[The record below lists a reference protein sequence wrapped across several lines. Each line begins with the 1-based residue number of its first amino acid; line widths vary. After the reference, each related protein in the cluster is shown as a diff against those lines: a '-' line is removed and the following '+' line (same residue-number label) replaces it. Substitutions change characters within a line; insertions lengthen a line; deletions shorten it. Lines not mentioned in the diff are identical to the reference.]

1 MRSPTDIAL
10 DRHLSPV
17 NRTSAR
23 VVGRGVHWTPD
34 KQIDPRES
42 QNPLPYGPIAL
53 SSNVRA
59 GMKFGFFTVL
69 GRAGDEHRSKTKGAP
84 YVCRCLCGMYAIR
97 RARAV
102 LNPANDKD
110 ACGRCLQK
118 QFLTRRNEFRT
129 YGRNRE

>member
-17 NRTSAR
+17 NKTSAR
-23 VVGRGVHWTPD
+23 VVARGEHWTPN
-34 KQIDPRES
+34 KLIDPRES
-42 QNPLPYGPIAL
+42 QNPLPFGPIAAN
-53 SSNVRA
+53 SDVRA
-59 GMKFGFFTVL
+59 GMKFGFLRVM
-69 GRAGDEHRSKTKGAP
+69 GRASAEHSSKTKGAP
-84 YVCRCLCGMYAIR
+84 YVCRCLCGMYVIR

-118 QFLTRRNEFRT
+118 QFLALRNEYRT

>member
-17 NRTSAR
+17 NKTAAR
-23 VVGRGVHWTPD
+23 VVSRGEHWTPIN
-34 KQIDPRES
+34 KIDPRES
-42 QNPLPYGPIAL
+42 QNPLAFSPIDEI
-53 SSNVRA
+53 SDVKA
-59 GMKFGFFTVL
+59 GMKFGFLTVL
-69 GRAGDEHRSKTKGAP
+69 GRASRKHSSKKKGAA
-84 YVCRCLCGMYAIR
+84 YVCRCLCGMYVIR

-118 QFLTRRNEFRT
+118 QFLARRNEYRL
-129 YGRNRE
+129 YGRNR